1 MGLNSSTLN
10 HLYEHSELLYTQL
23 GEDGDARI
31 ILHYVG
37 DLSAGFASAL
47 SNRLERLLD
56 SELESK
62 QAQRRFFSVFIE
74 AIQNIRIHGCRDEE
88 GHIHAG
94 VIIYTKKNDICAKL
108 LNVVSHAQARLLER
122 RYDDVN
128 QADRRAL
135 KARYLDLMKHGDV
148 SDKGGAGLGIITI
161 VLRSK
166 NPSHYRLIP
175 VNKDYMIFESDVC
188 VHLEGV

>member
-10 HLYEHSELLYTQL
+10 YLYEHSEGLYTQL
-23 GEDGDARI
+23 GEGEHTRI

-56 SELESK
+56 SELDSK

-74 AIQNIRIHGCRDEE
+74 AIQNIRIHGCQDED
-88 GHIHAG
+88 GHTHAG
-94 VIIYTKKNDICAKL
+94 VIIYTRKNEICAKL

-122 RYDDVN
+122 RYDEVN
-128 QADRRAL
+128 QANRQEL
-135 KARYLDLMKHGDV
+135 KSRYLDLMKHGDV
-148 SDKGGAGLGIITI
+148 SEKGGAGLGIITI

-175 VNKDYMIFESDVC
+175 INKDYMIFESDVC
-188 VHLEGV
+188 VLIEGV